1 MIKKIILTIVAII
14 VALVISAAGIFIC
27 EFSGV
32 KQPVD
37 GAVLNNN
44 VITIK
49 DGYVNVFLIQTSEKK
64 AILIDAGKSED
75 AAPILNALS
84 KRGMNADSVKAILL
98 THGHLDHIKGCQV
111 FKKAEIYAM
120 EGDVGIIE
128 GTESMGLF
136 TYDGNIKVTVA
147 LKHGDKVN
155 IDGTRIET
163 FALPGH
169 SEGSVAYIINGV
181 VFMGD
186 SANATDENKIKQSV
200 WFFSQDMDLNKASL
214 IKLAKYLGPRAD
226 EIKALAFSHS
236 GHLKGIEP
244 LLEFA
249 AGN

>member
-1 MIKKIILTIVAII
+1 MIKKIILSIVAVI
-14 VALVISAAGIFIC
+14 VVIVISAAGIFIY
-27 EFSGV
+27 EFSDV
-32 KQPVD
+32 KQPLD
-37 GAVLNNN
+37 GAVLNSN
-44 VITIK
+44 VVTIK
-49 DGYVNVFLIQTSEKK
+49 DNFVNVFLVQTSEKT
-64 AILIDAGKSED
+64 AFLIDAGNSED
-75 AAPILNALS
+75 AGPILNALS
-84 KRGMNADSVKAILL
+84 KRGMDADSIKAIFL

-147 LKHGDKVN
+147 LKHGDKIN
-155 IDGTRIET
+155 IDGTIIET

-169 SEGSVAYIINGV
+169 SDGSAAYIINGV

-186 SANATDENKIKQSV
+186 SANATNENKIKQAV

-214 IKLAKYLGPRAD
+214 IKLATYLEPRAA
-226 EIKALAFSHS
+226 EIKALAFNHS
-236 GHLKGIEP
+236 GHLKGIRP